1 MAKGRKNACP
11 TNVKDWNI
19 SIQDKSQV
27 TETWVR
33 IRGLNEMTHNTDSN
47 TEDGSATTDLWEEPY
62 VSKRNGTIALSGRPL
77 VDAATGEAD
86 PGQTMLDDYATA
98 GVCDEDATL
107 KIVDPYGK
115 AIVADFVVTGT
126 ETSANETEETKSW
139 DLAQVGEAEP
149 IPYVQVTGVELKD
162 NNTAVTTLALQVG
175 DTAKLITVA
184 IAPADASNQRFR
196 ITTGS
201 KRVAQVGNVTDNSFT
216 VTAVGAG
223 TTNIVVTT
231 VNNARRATLAVT
243 VTEGT

>member
-33 IRGLNEMTHNTDSN
+33 IRGLNEMTYNTDSD
-47 TEDGSATTDLWEEPY
+47 TEDGSATTDLWEETFIR
-62 VSKRNGTIALSGRPL
+62 KRNGSLSLNGKPL
-77 VDAATGEAD
+77 VDAATGAAD
-86 PGQTMLDDYATA
+86 AGQAMLDDYATS

-115 AIVADFVVTGT
+115 AMIADFVVTGT
-126 ETSANETEETKSW
+126 ENSANETEESRTW
-139 DLAQVGEAEP
+139 DMSQVGEAET

-175 DTAKLITVA
+175 DAAKLITVA